1 MSEPEKSSGYS
12 IVHKTLEAYP
22 PEKIEELEQAML
34 DCPEQVETP
43 TFHHFAPGT
52 YVREARFP
60 AGTFALGHRHKT
72 EHTNILLQGKISVL
86 SDGVVKTISAPYI
99 FKSPAGERKL
109 AYFHEDTRWLN
120 VHHTNATTVE
130 AAEEDLIVKSAT
142 FLKCTAAI
150 AAEDPKPLT

>member
-1 MSEPEKSSGYS
+1 MGTPENNA
-12 IVHKTLEAYP
+12 IVRRTLLDYT
-22 PEKIEELEQAML
+22 PERIEELEQAML

-60 AGTFALGHRHKT
+60 AGVFALGHRHKS
-72 EHTNILLQGKISVL
+72 EHTNIILQGKISVL
-86 SDGVVKTISAPYI
+86 TDGEVKTISAPHI

-109 AYFHEDTRWLN
+109 AFIHEDTRWLN
-120 VHHTNATTVE
+120 VHHTKATTVE

-142 FLKCTAAI
+142 FLKHQLPAVSPESLPA
-150 AAEDPKPLT
+150 